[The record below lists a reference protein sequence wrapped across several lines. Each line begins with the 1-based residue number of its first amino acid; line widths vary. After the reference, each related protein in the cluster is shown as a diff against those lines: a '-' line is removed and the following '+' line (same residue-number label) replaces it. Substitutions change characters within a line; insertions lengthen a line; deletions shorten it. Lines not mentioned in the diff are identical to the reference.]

1 MAENKYKIGETVTVT
16 DKEGKILYAGVVKGW
31 DYNVC
36 TFALEYDIDYYNNQN
51 ERVFTLMG
59 APEDRIQ
66 SLKLNDRQ
74 KGLFKEIIQRS
85 KRYGKLAIANCEMWI
100 AAGYAGGKTTP
111 DKLYCYCGEG
121 NGYQGADITPASSI
135 AVIFDSQEAAMEA
148 SGNAAYNGYGA
159 KCVLEPME
167 DYKFCKSLQA
177 DSYKVALMA
186 LYVMINGN

>member
-59 APEDRIQ
+59 ATENRIQ

-85 KRYGKLAIANCEMWI
+85 KRYGKLAIANCEKWI
-100 AAGYAGGKTTP
+100 AAGYAGGNTTP

-148 SGNAAYNGYGA
+148 SGNAAYNGYGE
-159 KCVLEPME
+159 KIVLEPME
-167 DYKFCKSLQA
+167 AYKFFNILQA